1 MQADGS
7 IKLTQANL
15 HEISKTIPVPQ
26 YDRSKVVAGIVHI
39 GLGNFQRAHQ
49 AIYTENVLAKGST
62 EWGICGIGIMPWDT
76 AIRDAMKEQDNLYT
90 LMTKTGD
97 RVNAQVV
104 GSVVDY
110 VFGVDEP
117 ALAVEKMAAPTTKIV
132 SMTVTEK
139 GYSQDQV
146 TGELLV

>member
-1 MQADGS
+1 LPQ
-7 IKLTQANL
+7 
-15 HEISKTIPVPQ
+15 ISQNIPVPK

-97 RVNAQVV
+97 RVNAQIV

-117 ALAVEKMAAPTTKIV
+117 ALAVEKMAALTTKIV

-139 GYSQDQV
+139 GYS
-146 TGELLV
+146 

>member
-1 MQADGS
+1 
-7 IKLTQANL
+7 
-15 HEISKTIPVPQ
+15 
-26 YDRSKVVAGIVHI
+26 
-39 GLGNFQRAHQ
+39 
-49 AIYTENVLAKGST
+49 
-62 EWGICGIGIMPWDT
+62 MPWDT

-110 VFGVDEP
+110 VFSVDEP

-132 SMTVTEK
+132 SLTVTEK

-146 TGELLV
+146 TGELLLQDESVQHDL